1 MQTSPSVSTEEI
13 FHTAY
18 ILVGLVADEVNLHE
32 KDPRVRITEEFILY
46 RPLRTDGDGPVA
58 IVFQCTDPDYT
69 LALEAL
75 DSLPPTVTLIED
87 RVVLPLRAQL
97 KIRVDLEPTA
107 GNAKPKVPLDITIKT
122 RKRGGGN
129 L

>member
-1 MQTSPSVSTEEI
+1 MQTSQSASTEEI

-18 ILVGLVADEVNLHE
+18 ILVGLNADEVSLHE

-46 RPLRTDGDGPVA
+46 RPLRTDGDGPVEV
-58 IVFQCTDPDYT
+58 VFQCTVPGYT
-69 LALEAL
+69 LALEPL
-75 DSLPPTVTLIED
+75 EPLPPTVTLLED
-87 RVVLPLRAQL
+87 RVALPLRTQL

-107 GNAKPKVPLDITIKT
+107 GNKKPKVPLDITIKT